1 MPTSCWVYKRAIE
14 IKNMKSL
21 LWMHN
26 FRNEHR
32 DRARACFKEWSHD
45 PMDGDRRR
53 SLHRSGGPSP
63 GVPLQVAQGCRH
75 WDGRI
80 SDDAVWLR
88 WPPKWVRKVKRSSE
102 AVAMDDYAAAISED
116 WKDSVSSS
124 AARWRQLARQGRR
137 RVCYARQLPFKSSW
151 RLWPCFAKMR
161 QATARADKLLCKTR
175 NGLHF
180 ETSLGRRATRSR
192 VSSVT
197 SLLRFFFWGGGHHW
211 IGELASLAG

>member
-102 AVAMDDYAAAISED
+102 AVAMDDYESEQVAG
-116 WKDSVSSS
+116 SAQPALPALTLTYLYSYLLGVTLICALPPNLASSS
-124 AARWRQLARQGRR
+124 AERLQEYHWSHYKLIGLASE
-137 RVCYARQLPFKSSW
+137 VNKSS
-151 RLWPCFAKMR
+151 MR
-161 QATARADKLLCKTR
+161 
-175 NGLHF
+175 G
-180 ETSLGRRATRSR
+180 
-192 VSSVT
+192 
-197 SLLRFFFWGGGHHW
+197 
-211 IGELASLAG
+211 